1 MFNSKKIA
9 ELEKEIKKMQDKQH
23 DFMKNMLEI
32 VTKIQ
37 SSSKK
42 YFAWELRQEEID
54 CIEEGKKVKKIRK
67 ILG

>member
-1 MFNSKKIA
+1 
-9 ELEKEIKKMQDKQH
+9 MQDKQH